1 MTGRTDN
8 GRSDM
13 LNRIRKNIQ
22 SNYTYCDIIYKPTAK
37 QIAFLDDKIM
47 EPILED
53 KDEYRLYYRIL
64 KAEEA
69 MLRGEW
75 ESVSQYICGYAEA
88 GAIVLQ
94 IGKNI
99 IPKPIQ
105 YQIAIDLYTDK
116 GDLYNERLDI
126 IKDGNEYRPDDWNK
140 EMPECVRNETTFT
153 VYRAGEESIND
164 ADESISWTL
173 WRDVAEWFAE
183 RHEHYGQGTQH
194 LYKATISADD
204 VIAFTNE
211 RQEFEIIQY
220 YGVREIEEIPRLGV
234 SAAYKELSAVTT
246 YNLDKIKEK
255 GDLAVDLFSRWYR
268 QNKNGE
274 V

>member
-1 MTGRTDN
+1 
-8 GRSDM
+8 M

-22 SNYTYCDIIYKPTAK
+22 SNYTYCNIMYKPTAK

-47 EPILED
+47 APILED

-69 MLRGEW
+69 MLRKEW
-75 ESVSQYICGYAEA
+75 ELVSQYICGYAET

-94 IGKNI
+94 IGKHI

-116 GDLYNERLDI
+116 GDLYSEIMDI
-126 IKDGNEYRPDDWNK
+126 VKNGKEYRPDDWNK

-153 VYRAGEESIND
+153 VYRAGAENIDD
-164 ADESISWTL
+164 AAECMSWTL

-220 YGVREIEEIPRLGV
+220 QGVREIGEIPRLGV
-234 SAAYKELSAVTT
+234 SAAYKELSAVPT
-246 YNLDKIKEK
+246 YNLDEIKEK

>member
-1 MTGRTDN
+1 
-8 GRSDM
+8 M
-13 LNRIRKNIQ
+13 L
-22 SNYTYCDIIYKPTAK
+22 C
-37 QIAFLDDKIM
+37 
-47 EPILED
+47 
-53 KDEYRLYYRIL
+53 
-64 KAEEA
+64 
-69 MLRGEW
+69 GEW
-75 ESVSQYICGYAEA
+75 ESVSQYICGYAET

-94 IGKNI
+94 IGKHI

-116 GDLYNERLDI
+116 GDLYNEILDI

-194 LYKATISADD
+194 LYKATISTDD
-204 VIAFTNE
+204 VIAFTNA

-220 YGVREIEEIPRLGV
+220 RGVKDIEEIPRAGV
-234 SAAYKELSAVTT
+234 SAEYKDISAVTS
-246 YNLDKIKEK
+246 YNLEEINEK
-255 GDLAVDLFSRWYR
+255 SDFAVDLFSRWYR

>member
-1 MTGRTDN
+1 MAEKTDN
-8 GRSDM
+8 VRRNM

-47 EPILED
+47 APILED

-69 MLRGEW
+69 MLCGEW
-75 ESVSQYICGYAEA
+75 ESVSQYICGYADT

-105 YQIAIDLYTDK
+105 YQIAIELYTDK
-116 GDLYNERLDI
+116 GDMYSEILDI
-126 IKDGNEYRPDDWNK
+126 VKSGKEYRSDDWNK

-153 VYRAGEESIND
+153 VFRAGKEGINEATESM
-164 ADESISWTL
+164 SWTL

-220 YGVREIEEIPRLGV
+220 RGVKDIEEIPRAGV
-234 SAAYKELSAVTT
+234 SAEYKEIFATTT
-246 YNLDKIKEK
+246 YNLEEIEEK
-255 GDLAVDLFSRWYR
+255 SNLAVELFSRWYR
-268 QNKNGE
+268 QNKDGE
-274 V
+274 A

>member
-1 MTGRTDN
+1 MAERKDN
-8 GRSDM
+8 GRRDM

-22 SNYTYCDIIYKPTAK
+22 SNYTYCDIIHKPTAK

-47 EPILED
+47 APILED

-69 MLRGEW
+69 MLYGEW
-75 ESVSQYICGYAEA
+75 ESVSRYICGYADT

-94 IGKNI
+94 IGKHI
-99 IPKPIQ
+99 IPKPMQ
-105 YQIAIDLYTDK
+105 YQIAIELYTDK
-116 GDLYNERLDI
+116 GDMYSEILDI
-126 IKDGNEYRPDDWNK
+126 VKSGKEYRSDDWND

-153 VYRAGEESIND
+153 VYRAGEESI
-164 ADESISWTL
+164 DEATESMSWTL

-183 RHEHYGQGTQH
+183 RHEYYGQGTQH

-204 VIAFTNE
+204 VIAFTNS

-220 YGVREIEEIPRLGV
+220 QSAKDIEEIPRLGV
-234 SAAYKELSAVTT
+234 SAAYKKLSAVTT
-246 YNLDKIKEK
+246 YNLDEINEKE
-255 GDLAVDLFSRWYR
+255 DLAVDLFSRWYQ

>member
-1 MTGRTDN
+1 MAERTDN
-8 GRSDM
+8 GRRNM

-37 QIAFLDDKIM
+37 QISFLDDKIM
-47 EPILED
+47 APILED

-75 ESVSQYICGYAEA
+75 ESVSQYICGYAET

-94 IGKNI
+94 IGKHI

-105 YQIAIDLYTDK
+105 YQIAIELYTDK
-116 GDLYNERLDI
+116 GDMYSEILDI
-126 IKDGNEYRPDDWNK
+126 VKNGKEYRSDGWND

-153 VYRAGEESIND
+153 VYRAGEESI
-164 ADESISWTL
+164 DEATEPISWTL

-220 YGVREIEEIPRLGV
+220 QSVREIEEIPRLGV
-234 SAAYKELSAVTT
+234 SEKYKELSAVTT
-246 YNLDKIKEK
+246 YNLDEINEK

>member
-1 MTGRTDN
+1 MTKRTDN
-8 GRSDM
+8 GKRDM

-22 SNYTYCDIIYKPTAK
+22 SNYTYCEIIYKPTAK

-47 EPILED
+47 APILED

-69 MLRGEW
+69 MLCGEW
-75 ESVSQYICGYAEA
+75 ESVSQYICGYAET

-105 YQIAIDLYTDK
+105 YQIAIELYTDK
-116 GDLYNERLDI
+116 GDMYSEIMDVVKNGKEFH
-126 IKDGNEYRPDDWNK
+126 PDDWNN
-140 EMPECVRNETTFT
+140 EMPECVRNDTTFT
-153 VYRAGEESIND
+153 VYRAGEESIDD
-164 ADESISWTL
+164 AAKSMSWTL
-173 WRDVAEWFAE
+173 WRDVAEWFAK

-220 YGVREIEEIPRLGV
+220 HGVRGIEEIPRLGV
-234 SAAYKELSAVTT
+234 SAAYKELSAGST
-246 YNLDKIKEK
+246 LDLDEIDKKRK
-255 GDLAVDLFSRWYR
+255 LAVDLFSHWYR

-274 V
+274 A